1 MKKVVM
7 GLGILVVLM
16 LSIFPLV
23 SAGVGVS
30 WNKETALIPEKSDVC
45 LTYGVYNP
53 WPKDSYIKIKLSDS
67 LKEIVESSDAK
78 VDSIPKYT
86 YSNSSIPVK
95 FCFRTPD
102 VYKEDC
108 LLFDKFLCKQTCS
121 EPIKIYSGE
130 LEVLEVNEATVKSGG
145 SGGSSTSMSVSAP
158 LRVKVQ
164 CLKHARNYSLIYL
177 LVGLIALL
185 ILIWRIY
192 VRKKG
197 KRKK

>member
-1 MKKVVM
+1 MN
-7 GLGILVVLM
+7 LGILIVLT

-53 WPKDSYIKIKLSDS
+53 WPKDSYIKIRLSKS
-67 LKEIVESSDAK
+67 LQKIVESSDAK

-108 LLFDKFLCKQTCS
+108 LVFGKFLCKQTCN
-121 EPIKIYSGE
+121 EPMKVYSGE
-130 LEVLEVNEATVKSGG
+130 LEVLEVSEAIVKSGG

-158 LRVKVQ
+158 LKVKVQ
-164 CLKHARNYSLIYL
+164 CLKHTRNYSLIYIL
-177 LVGLIALL
+177 IGLIALL
-185 ILIWRIY
+185 ILLWRIY
-192 VRKKG
+192 IRKKG